1 MPDLLRPP
9 AVFSPEVT
17 RGLVARFRLT
27 SLLGRFDERSVWA
40 AFMLVNGFLTIAL
53 LGAVAAVSRTPF
65 VFPSLGPT
73 AFLFFFQP
81 TAPSATPRNALIG
94 HAIGIACGY
103 GALVLC
109 GLQHAGPA
117 TQVGVTLPR
126 VLAAALS
133 FAATGSLMV
142 LLRAAHPPAGAT
154 TLLISLGALTRP
166 FHLLL
171 IEVAVGVLVLQAIAI
186 NRLAGLDYP
195 LWSRR
200 TGGAVTPPSRAQASP
215 APSPPEPAPPAR
227 RTP

>member
-1 MPDLLRPP
+1 MSEPKRPLLLYG
-9 AVFSPEVT
+9 PEVT
-17 RGLVARFRLT
+17 RGLVARLRLT
-27 SLLGRFDERSVWA
+27 SLLGRFDERVVWA
-40 AFMLVNGFLTIAL
+40 SFMLVNGFHTIAI
-53 LGAVAAVSRTPF
+53 LGCVAEISGTPF

-73 AFLFFFQP
+73 AFLFFFSP
-81 TAPSATPRNALIG
+81 SAPSATPRHAMIG
-94 HAIGIACGY
+94 HAIGILCGY
-103 GALVLC
+103 GSLVLF

-133 FAATGSLMV
+133 FALTGSLMV

-166 FHLLL
+166 WHLVL

-200 TGGAVTPPSRAQASP
+200 SAPGATPPPRAAASATP
-215 APSPPEPAPPAR
+215 AAPPSPPP
-227 RTP
+227 RTTP

>member
-1 MPDLLRPP
+1 MPDRPRPLLLHAPD
-9 AVFSPEVT
+9 VT
-17 RGLVARFRLT
+17 RGLVARLRLT
-27 SLLGRFDERSVWA
+27 SLLGRFDERLVWA
-40 AFMLVNGFLTIAL
+40 AFMLVNGFVTIGI
-53 LGAVAAVSRTPF
+53 LGLVAAVSRTPF

-73 AFLFFFQP
+73 AFLFFFNP
-81 TAPSATPRNALIG
+81 SAPSATPRHAIVG
-94 HAIGIACGY
+94 HAVGILCGY
-103 GALVLC
+103 GSLVLF

-142 LLRAAHPPAGAT
+142 VFRAAHPPAGAT

-166 FHLLL
+166 WHLVL
-171 IEVAVGVLVLQAIAI
+171 IEGAVGVLVLQAIAI

-200 TGGAVTPPSRAQASP
+200 PAGAATPPSRRRASP
-215 APSPPEPAPPAR
+215 A
-227 RTP
+227 

>member
-1 MPDLLRPP
+1 MSERTRAPLLLH
-9 AVFSPEVT
+9 APEVT
-17 RGLVARFRLT
+17 RGLVARLRLT
-27 SLLGRFDERSVWA
+27 SLLGRFDDRVVWA
-40 AFMLVNGFLTIAL
+40 SFMLVNGFLTIGI
-53 LGAVAAVSRTPF
+53 LGAVAAISRTPF

-73 AFLFFFQP
+73 AFLFFFNP
-81 TAPSATPRNALIG
+81 SAPSATPRHAIIG
-94 HAIGIACGY
+94 HAVGIVCGY
-103 GALVLC
+103 GSLVLF
-109 GLQHAGPA
+109 GLEHAGPA

-166 FHLLL
+166 WHLVL

-200 TGGAVTPPSRAQASP
+200 SAPDVIPPPRAPASPAEPAAAAPPSRTRP
-215 APSPPEPAPPAR
+215 
-227 RTP
+227 